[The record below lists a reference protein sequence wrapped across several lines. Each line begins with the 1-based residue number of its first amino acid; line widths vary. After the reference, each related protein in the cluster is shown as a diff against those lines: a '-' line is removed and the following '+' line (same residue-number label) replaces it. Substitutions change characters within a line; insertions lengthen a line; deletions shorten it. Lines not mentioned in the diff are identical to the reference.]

1 MTQRILN
8 EIRLCKKGDDDDD
21 DDEDEGVELGENEE
35 EQDLQIVGCSRPVLL
50 MGKFK

>member
-8 EIRLCKKGDDDDD
+8 EIRLCKKGDDDDE
-21 DDEDEGVELGENEE
+21 DEDEGVELGENEE